1 MRGVLALWGVA
12 ILALGLAW
20 LLPMG
25 ASGPIAPP
33 GATSGP
39 PSFSLPP
46 LPALESLPETT
57 ARPLFNTTRRA
68 PPAAGRPAPA
78 APEPAA
84 AMMGRYRLSG
94 VVIDGRTRKV
104 LVAPAAGGKIV
115 SVAEGDMLDGWKVE
129 RISPESLVLR
139 SGDRTET
146 VELRAQP
153 KATRN

>member
-1 MRGVLALWGVA
+1 MRGVLVLWGVA

-20 LLPMG
+20 LVPMN
-25 ASGPIAPP
+25 AAGPLVPP
-33 GATSGP
+33 GTANGP
-39 PSFSLPP
+39 PSFTLPP
-46 LPALESLPETT
+46 LPALESLPETA

-68 PPAAGRPAPA
+68 LPVAARPAPA

-129 RISPESLVLR
+129 RISPESLTLR

-146 VELRAQP
+146 VELRANP
-153 KATRN
+153 RSTRN